1 MLLLGAPNLFTPPG
15 GDAPGEGGFEM
26 KTTPA
31 DKGIMA
37 AKMENEALPK
47 FNWGASALDANA
59 IRLLNE
65 VPAKVR
71 TAIAKAEGRA

>member
-1 MLLLGAPNLFTPPG
+1 
-15 GDAPGEGGFEM
+15 M